1 MAYLIGSRYPW
12 VTKLFSI
19 MVASDQEVLNQLS
32 LAVTQIYYTTAH
44 LRIGPYAQHGEEI
57 QKHVTAIDLVV
68 SWTDH
73 KLL

>member
-1 MAYLIGSRYPW
+1 
-12 VTKLFSI
+12 

-44 LRIGPYAQHGEEI
+44 LRRGPYAQHGEEI

-68 SWTDH
+68 S
-73 KLL
+73 